1 MEISNERREE
11 LLAEYL
17 MHYRMV
23 SKEEAAKL
31 NVSELEFLIRAAQVH
46 HEKKTMAADNFLM
59 KADVFRQVCAER
71 LNELEHIYAAW
82 NEKTEYPHI
91 MGDGVILIFSEKGY
105 ANHAREHYADMGL
118 SLRMQEIAKS
128 KRELFWADCH
138 WWGME
143 HIVLDVGVY
152 STKLERD
159 LLLPPPDFS
168 GLSQQEIPVA
178 NPKLMFAMI
187 RHRQLLYEEK
197 RDEQWKQAEAY
208 MCDRMLKEMVKAEF
222 LCPVQLDSEH
232 TQSEEE
238 EAANIERGIG
248 LRVALLTDA
257 AGMKWLPVFTDGKAF
272 RRVYDDKEWR
282 VRRTS
287 YHDVVT
293 MAGENGF
300 VVNPGAMETRVEENR
315 RKVLE
320 DYARRYERLQEE
332 QASGRLKEKKPGLFL
347 GMPAEDEENAR
358 LKDLLTAYMKKEKS
372 IRKAYLTVKV
382 ERGDDISYYLVVE
395 HKGDRNEVLGGIV
408 RAVEG
413 KLGCM
418 RMDLSEVNDKTAE
431 LLADMEPFY
440 KKGFLGL

>member
-31 NVSELEFLIRAAQVH
+31 NVWELEFLIRAAQVH
-46 HEKKTMAADNFLM
+46 HEKKTMAADNFLI
-59 KADVFRQVCAER
+59 KAEVFRQVCADR
-71 LNELEHIYAAW
+71 LNEMEHVYAAW
-82 NEKTEYPHI
+82 SEKTEYPHI
-91 MGDGVILIFSEKGY
+91 MGDGVVLIFSEKSY
-105 ANHAREHYADMGL
+105 ADHAREHYADMGL
-118 SLRMQEIAKS
+118 TLRMQEIAKS
-128 KRELFWADCH
+128 KRKLFWADCH

-143 HIVLDVGVY
+143 HIVLDVGVF

-168 GLSQQEIPVA
+168 GLSQQEIPVT

-208 MCDRMLKEMVKAEF
+208 MCDRMLKEMVKAKF

-232 TQSEEE
+232 TQQSEEE
-238 EAANIERGIG
+238 IGNAEQGMG

-257 AGMKWLPVFTDGKAF
+257 AGMKWMPVFTDWKAF
-272 RRVYDDKEWR
+272 RRVYDDKEWKGR
-282 VRRTS
+282 MAS
-287 YHDVVT
+287 YHDVVAI
-293 MAGENGF
+293 AGENGF

-315 RKVLE
+315 KKVLM
-320 DYARRYERLQEE
+320 DYASRYERLQEE
-332 QASGRLKEKKPGLFL
+332 QASGRLEEKKPGLFL
-347 GMPAEDEENAR
+347 GMPAEDEENTR

-372 IRKAYLTVKV
+372 IRRAYLTVKV

-413 KLGCM
+413 KLGYM

-431 LLADMEPFY
+431 LLEGMEPFY